1 MSLIV
6 DPDGLNQNVEI
17 IINKTAF
24 TITLVVTGNLSNDG
38 VTGAAVYSFLKEEWK
53 NDNTL
58 RAYPFPMLAIDSDA
72 GKFAIGRND
81 SGFNSWKWGNET
93 TRTLLRSIGWQEFN
107 SSGTL
112 LREYIGVFSGDGI
125 QSSSQAYFY
134 FENDTSASNF
144 VFTGPVNEGVQTY
157 GDASNGNFD
166 KRNEVLTIAVRT
178 QGFTYDQISST
189 ALPQLSTGL
198 KPIFAPLTLNESLDA
213 DISASDSTISTT
225 APYTGM
231 GITFRSTPVASN
243 TLYTSDLASGP
254 YNFGITIDANNGT
267 KQQVYEFVQYS
278 LRQTTNIDADA
289 TGSSKPGKLQ
299 DSLLRFVGAQLQ
311 SLNTTNADGGG
322 TGVAIIN
329 FQSTDINDLQFNDNT
344 STARVF
350 PFVSSG
356 TISFNTNLVNDP
368 DSVFTTFFTFTTRN
382 AVSDLAISNV
392 LGSNASIDSAGGN
405 LPTLSQN
412 DYIRITGSS
421 YANNNGIWEVT
432 DASPTSSQF
441 DATKPD
447 GLTIANTSVSFAGNI
462 DENPF
467 GSPDSIIVQDT
478 ASANISGSIS
488 GNSSI
493 AFDFDYDGNQQGGRT
508 AGTDASVT
516 LVAIGLNTAKPV
528 SATGTITRTTGIN
541 LSLVAAL
548 ELNYSNP

>member
-1 MSLIV
+1 MTLLT
-6 DPDGLNQNVEI
+6 DPDSLNQNTEI

-24 TITLVVTGNLSNDG
+24 TITLVVSGNLSNDG

-107 SSGTL
+107 SSGIL
-112 LREYIGVFSGDGI
+112 LREYIGVFSGAGI

-134 FENDTSASNF
+134 FQNDTTATNF

-157 GDASNGNFD
+157 GDSSNGNFD

-189 ALPQLSTGL
+189 ALPQLATGL

-213 DISASDSTISTT
+213 DISASDGTISTT

-231 GITFRSTPVASN
+231 GITFRASSVASN
-243 TLYTSDLASGP
+243 TLYTSDLANGP

-267 KQQVYEFVQYS
+267 TQQVYEFVQYM
-278 LRQTTNIDADA
+278 LRQTTNIDADS

-299 DSLLRFVGAQLQ
+299 DSLLRFVGSQLQ

-392 LGSNASIDSAGGN
+392 LGSNASIVSAGAN
-405 LPTLSQN
+405 LPTLTQN

-432 DASPTSSQF
+432 DASPTTSQF
-441 DATKPD
+441 DANKPD
-447 GLTIANTSVSFAGNI
+447 GLTLANVTAYAANI

-478 ASANISGSIS
+478 TSANISGSIS

-493 AFDFDYDGNQQGGRT
+493 AFDFDYDGNVQGGRT
-508 AGTDASVT
+508 SGTDASVT

-548 ELNYSNP
+548 ELNYNNP